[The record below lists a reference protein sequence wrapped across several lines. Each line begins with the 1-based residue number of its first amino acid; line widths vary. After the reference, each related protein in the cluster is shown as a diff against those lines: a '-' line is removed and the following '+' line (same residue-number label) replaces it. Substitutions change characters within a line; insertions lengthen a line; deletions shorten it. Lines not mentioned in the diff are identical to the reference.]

1 MRRRLDQRPPAQLTA
16 ATLALGA
23 GLLGGLG
30 AISPA
35 NAQGPSPERP
45 TTERIDPARISE
57 LTGGRQIDLAG
68 QSIRFLGDRQRA
80 SIDLLGA
87 RLGQNRSPSAQFFLE
102 LNRDAYAPPGQRPEL
117 SGGLQ
122 LKWRF

>member
-1 MRRRLDQRPPAQLTA
+1 MSFVDRARWRRGLRQKSTLSFGRNAVRPSSR
-16 ATLALGA
+16 
-23 GLLGGLG
+23 GLG
-30 AISPA
+30 P
-35 NAQGPSPERP
+35 
-45 TTERIDPARISE
+45 TERIDPARISE